1 MYKDKIHIHI
11 ENSRSS
17 MPVFIGTEEHVK
29 ALLARNEDIADQL
42 HITIGSSAEDPIENW
57 TKEDFEE
64 YYAYM
69 KTADILVGYSF
80 PTENVREYAPYLK
93 WIHFISSGVEHI
105 SPFDWVPDGVILIN
119 NRGVHLPKSGE
130 SFAMFL
136 AMLNARIPCLATAQ
150 RNGEWKR
157 IFTSVIKGKKLV
169 VFGVG
174 SQGGEIAKQAH
185 RMGLR
190 VVGIDPYVKSH
201 PYCEAIYTAD
211 RLEEALADTD
221 FLAIAAPVTDETR
234 GIFSE
239 EVLGWLPKEAAL
251 MNVSRGA
258 LLDQNA
264 LDRKL
269 RNGDIACA
277 ILDVFDVEPLPAD
290 STLWTTPNLTITPHV
305 SSDDLVNYMPLT
317 LDLTIENVRNQLA
330 GRPLKN
336 IVDIKREF

>member
-11 ENSRSS
+11 ENSRASA
-17 MPVFIGTEEHVK
+17 PVFIGTREHVK
-29 ALLARNEDIADQL
+29 DLLARNADIADKL
-42 HITIGSSAEDPIENW
+42 FITIGSSAEDPVERW
-57 TKEDFEE
+57 TEHDFEE
-64 YYAYM
+64 YYEYM
-69 KTADILVGYSF
+69 KTSDILVGYSF
-80 PTENVREYAPYLK
+80 PVKNVAEYAPCLR
-93 WIHFISSGVEHI
+93 WIHFISSGVEHM
-105 SPFDWVPDGVILIN
+105 SPFGWVPEDVTLVN

-136 AMLNARIPCLATAQ
+136 AMLNSRIPCLATAQ

-174 SQGGEIAKQAH
+174 SQGGEIARQGQ

-190 VVGIDPYVKSH
+190 VIGIDPYVKSH
-201 PYCEAIYTAD
+201 PCCEAVYPAS
-211 RLEEALADTD
+211 RLKEELADAD
-221 FLAIAAPVTDETR
+221 FLAIAAPVTDETV

-239 EVLGWLPKEAAL
+239 ETLSALPAHAGL

-258 LLDQNA
+258 LLDQAA
-264 LDRKL
+264 LDKKL
-269 RNGDIACA
+269 RNGGIACA
-277 ILDVFDVEPLPAD
+277 ILDVFDVEPLPKD
-290 STLWTTPNLTITPHV
+290 SPLWTTPNLTITPHV

-317 LDLTIENVRNQLA
+317 LDLTIENVRNMLA

-336 IVDIKREF
+336 TVDIAKEF